1 MAMKKP
7 WLTLLATLLLCSC
20 TGIPEGVTP
29 VARVDI
35 PRYMGKWY
43 EIARLDHSFERGLEQ
58 VSAHYTLQPDGTIRV
73 VNRGF
78 YREENEWREAI
89 GKAKPNGKPGE
100 GRLKVSFW
108 GPFYG
113 AYNILELG
121 DEYDYA
127 VICGPNRDYLWIL
140 ARTPTLP
147 EPQLKAIEQRLKA
160 LGFATGSLIRVSQP
174 DQ

>member
-1 MAMKKP
+1 MKKT
-7 WLTLLATLLLCSC
+7 WFTILATLLLCSC
-20 TGIPEGVTP
+20 TGIPDGVTP
-29 VARVDI
+29 VAQVDI

-78 YREENEWREAI
+78 DAEEHEWREAI

-147 EPQLKAIEQRLKA
+147 EPLLKAIEQRLKA
-160 LGFATGSLIRVSQP
+160 QGFATGALIRVSQP
-174 DQ
+174 GQ